1 MHSPSGTRPKKRLAC
16 DRCHARKLR
25 CSSDL
30 DGCTRCLG
38 DDLVCTYSPALKVGR
53 PSKASMAGR
62 EILQQTQS
70 VSDAAFYGISDGD
83 AVTADSGI
91 SMPPSPPQL
100 GDSCIADHTA
110 LFSSFD
116 FANTLDTFNATHP
129 FLDMPMGED
138 LWPLATSPPVSSND
152 PNIDPRLCPTNET
165 TNASSPLDR
174 LSSLQQ
180 ELLRTKLPPA
190 HARGV
195 GTKPRPAK
203 YTEAA
208 MRPIQETLGAVTE
221 LLQQCVK
228 DTTRDP
234 QRGIVIYIVSGLHA
248 VRLAGVPRC
257 RPGDRSAVE
266 IDLAGDCG
274 GLPIETS
281 VPHSEDVSV
290 QVHAFGESGNSG
302 LHVVVDYGGG
312 SVYHSVAAGGDKK
325 YIAAIARIIDE
336 IPSKLD
342 DPSLL
347 HEESLLNGQWVQ
359 AQSGKRFDV
368 EDPGSGQ
375 VWATSPTNEVADVD
389 KYVESSEAA
398 FQSYRHMN
406 PRQRAKIL
414 LKWHEFITNA
424 RQDIAKIVVFETG
437 KPMAE
442 ALGEVDYALGFAWWF
457 AGEAERIRGSVAQPS
472 ISNRRTFVIKQPIG
486 VCVALVPWNFPVAM
500 IIRKVSAA
508 LAAGCTMIVKPSPET
523 PFSVMALADLALRA
537 GLPAGVLNV
546 ISTDNSNTPSVS
558 ETLCKHPLVRKVT
571 FTGSTSVGSIVARHC
586 SEGLKK
592 VTMEL
597 GGNCPFII
605 FDDGDLE
612 QAVAALMIL
621 KWRTAGQACTHAN
634 RVYVQSGV
642 YDKFAQ
648 MMLEATNK
656 LRVGHGADS
665 GSTMGPLTTS
675 RGVDKVKKHVEDAVS
690 KGGKV
695 LCGGKQP
702 ENLKG
707 YFFEPTIISGMTADM
722 LTTQEEIFGPI
733 LGLYKFETE
742 DEVVKKANDT
752 SMGLASYFFTKD
764 VSRTWRLLE
773 ILEAGMIGM
782 NTGNA
787 SCAES
792 PFGGIKLSG
801 YGKEAGKDVAIEEY
815 LIQKTGTLTVD
826 DGPKL

>member
-16 DRCHARKLR
+16 DRCHSRKLR
-25 CSSDL
+25 CSGDL
-30 DGCTRCLG
+30 DGCSRCLG
-38 DDLVCTYSPALKVGR
+38 DDSVCTYSPALKVGR

-62 EILQQTQS
+62 EIQQTQS
-70 VSDAAFYGISDGD
+70 ICDATFYGISDGD
-83 AVTADSGI
+83 ALTADSGI

-100 GDSCIADHTA
+100 GDSCITDHTA
-110 LFSSFD
+110 LFGSFD
-116 FANTLDTFNATHP
+116 LTNSLGNFNATHP
-129 FLDMPMGED
+129 FLDIPMDED
-138 LWPLATSPPVSSND
+138 PWSVATSPPVSSHD
-152 PNIDPRLCPTNET
+152 PNIDPLLCPANET
-165 TNASSPLDR
+165 TNASSPLER

-180 ELLRTKLPPA
+180 ELLRTRLPPA

-195 GTKPRPAK
+195 GTQPRPAK
-203 YTEAA
+203 YVEAA
-208 MRPIQETLGAVTE
+208 MRPVQETLGVVTE
-221 LLQQCVK
+221 LLHQCVK
-228 DTTRDP
+228 
-234 QRGIVIYIVSGLHA
+234 SN
-248 VRLAGVPRC
+248 
-257 RPGDRSAVE
+257 GDATDS
-266 IDLAGDCG
+266 
-274 GLPIETS
+274 
-281 VPHSEDVSV
+281 
-290 QVHAFGESGNSG
+290 
-302 LHVVVDYGGG
+302 
-312 SVYHSVAAGGDKK
+312 
-325 YIAAIARIIDE
+325 
-336 IPSKLD
+336 LD

-347 HEESLLNGQWVQ
+347 HEESLLDGQWVQ
-359 AQSGKRFDV
+359 SQSGERFSV
-368 EDPGSGQ
+368 EDPGSGHI
-375 VWATSPTNEVADVD
+375 WAASPTNKVSDVD
-389 KYVESSEAA
+389 KYVESSHAA
-398 FQSYRHMN
+398 FQSYRHVN

-414 LKWHEFITNA
+414 LKWHELITNA

-442 ALGEVDYALGFAWWF
+442 AVGEVDYALGFAWWF
-457 AGEAERIRGSVAQPS
+457 AGEAERIRGSIAQPA
-472 ISNRRTFVIKQPIG
+472 ISDRRTFVIKQPIG

-537 GLPAGVLNV
+537 GLPPGVLNV
-546 ISTDNSNTPSVS
+546 ISTDNANTPSVS
-558 ETLCKHPLVRKVT
+558 ETLCKHPLVHKVT
-571 FTGSTSVGSIVARHC
+571 FTGSTSVGSIIARHC
-586 SEGLKK
+586 SGGLKK

-648 MMLEATNK
+648 MMLEATSK
-656 LRVGHGADS
+656 IRLGHGAES
-665 GSTMGPLTTS
+665 CSTMGPLTTA
-675 RGVDKVKKHVEDAVS
+675 RGVDKVKKHVQDAVS
-690 KGGKV
+690 KGGKI

-702 ENLKG
+702 ENLNG
-707 YFFEPTIISGMTADM
+707 YFFEPTIISGMTSDM
-722 LTTQEEIFGPI
+722 LTTQEEIFGPV

-742 DEVVKKANDT
+742 EEVVQKANDT

-773 ILEAGMIGM
+773 SLEAGMIGM

-792 PFGGIKLSG
+792 PFGGIKMSG

-815 LIQKTGTLTVD
+815 LIQKTGTLTVED
-826 DGPKL
+826 MSKL

>member
-16 DRCHARKLR
+16 DRCHSRKLR
-25 CSSDL
+25 CSGDL
-30 DGCTRCLG
+30 DGCSRCLG
-38 DDLVCTYSPALKVGR
+38 DDSVCTYSPALKVGR

-62 EILQQTQS
+62 EIQQTQS
-70 VSDAAFYGISDGD
+70 ICDAAFYGISDGD
-83 AVTADSGI
+83 ALTADSGI

-100 GDSCIADHTA
+100 GDSCITDHTA
-110 LFSSFD
+110 LFGSFD
-116 FANTLDTFNATHP
+116 LSNSLGNFNATHP
-129 FLDMPMGED
+129 FLDIPMDED
-138 LWPLATSPPVSSND
+138 PWSVATSPPVSSHD
-152 PNIDPRLCPTNET
+152 PNIDPRLCPANET
-165 TNASSPLDR
+165 ANASSQLER

-180 ELLRTKLPPA
+180 ELLRTRLPPA

-195 GTKPRPAK
+195 STQPRPAK
-203 YTEAA
+203 YIETA
-208 MRPIQETLGAVTE
+208 MRPVQETLGVVTE
-221 LLQQCVK
+221 LLHQCVK
-228 DTTRDP
+228 
-234 QRGIVIYIVSGLHA
+234 SN
-248 VRLAGVPRC
+248 
-257 RPGDRSAVE
+257 GDATDS
-266 IDLAGDCG
+266 
-274 GLPIETS
+274 
-281 VPHSEDVSV
+281 
-290 QVHAFGESGNSG
+290 
-302 LHVVVDYGGG
+302 
-312 SVYHSVAAGGDKK
+312 
-325 YIAAIARIIDE
+325 
-336 IPSKLD
+336 LD

-347 HEESLLNGQWVQ
+347 HEESLLDGQWVQ
-359 AQSGKRFDV
+359 SQSGERFGV
-368 EDPGSGQ
+368 EDPGSSHI
-375 VWATSPTNEVADVD
+375 WAASPTNKVSDVD
-389 KYVESSEAA
+389 KYVESSHAA
-398 FQSYRHMN
+398 FQSYRHVN

-414 LKWHEFITNA
+414 LKWHELITNA

-442 ALGEVDYALGFAWWF
+442 AVGEVDYALGFAWWF
-457 AGEAERIRGSVAQPS
+457 AGEAERIRGSIAQPA
-472 ISNRRTFVIKQPIG
+472 ISDRRAFVIKQPIG

-537 GLPAGVLNV
+537 GLPPGVLNV
-546 ISTDNSNTPSVS
+546 ISTDNANTPSVS
-558 ETLCKHPLVRKVT
+558 ETLCKHPLVHKVT
-571 FTGSTSVGSIVARHC
+571 FTGSTSVGSIIARHC
-586 SEGLKK
+586 SGGLKK

-634 RVYVQSGV
+634 RVYVQSAV

-648 MMLEATNK
+648 MMLEATSK
-656 LRVGHGADS
+656 IRLGHGAES
-665 GSTMGPLTTS
+665 CSTMGPLTTA
-675 RGVDKVKKHVEDAVS
+675 RGVDKVKKHVQDAVS
-690 KGGKV
+690 KGGKI

-702 ENLKG
+702 ENLNG
-707 YFFEPTIISGMTADM
+707 YFFEPTIISDMTSDM
-722 LTTQEEIFGPI
+722 LTTQEEIFGPV

-742 DEVVKKANDT
+742 EEVVQKANDT

-773 ILEAGMIGM
+773 SLEAGMIGM

-792 PFGGIKLSG
+792 PFGGIKMSG

-815 LIQKTGTLTVD
+815 LIQKTGTLTVED
-826 DGPKL
+826 VSKL